1 METNWRW
8 AVAAKAGAVLLW
20 TVGQFACADEGMWLF
35 NDPPR
40 KLLAERYG
48 FEPADAW
55 LEHVQKA
62 SVRFNNGGS
71 GSFVSAEGLILSNH
85 HVGADAVQKLSG
97 AGRDYLKDG
106 FLARSRS
113 EELPCVDLE
122 LNVLMSI
129 EDVTGRVNAA
139 VQAGMSPEDAF
150 QARRAVMAAIEQ
162 ESLDRTGL
170 RSDVVTLF
178 QGGRYHLYRYKR
190 YTDVRLVFSP
200 EQQIAFFGGDPDNFE
215 YPRYCLDMVLFRA
228 YEDGRPARTE
238 HHLKWNVRGAAEGEL
253 VFVSGH
259 PGRTGRSLTMA
270 ELEYDRDSRL
280 PYTLERLYNLDV
292 ILTAY
297 SARGAENER
306 RAKDQLLGVQNGRK
320 ALRGQLAG
328 LLDPG
333 IIRLK
338 AEDEEALRRELS
350 SSERWRPV
358 LDAWNRIE
366 AAQAVIAQH
375 AIEYRFLEAGHA
387 FGGDLFDIA
396 RTLARATDELPK
408 PNGERLSEFR
418 DSALESLKL
427 GLFSEKPIHDDL
439 EQLLLSESLTWFATK
454 LGPTHAIVQAV
465 LEGKSPRERAADL
478 VLNSR
483 VGKVDARR
491 KLFGGGRESIA
502 TANDPMIDL
511 ALRIDDASRAV
522 RKIIEAQDELKQQ
535 AHAKIAEA
543 RFALA
548 GTSRY
553 PDATFTLRLAFG
565 TVAGYLDQSEVLP
578 HQTRIQGL
586 YERAEDQH
594 HRPPFDLPA
603 RWIESRN
610 ELDLSTPINFVST
623 CDIIGGN
630 SGSPVINRNGELVG
644 LIFDGNIHSLVLDH
658 IYTEEQARAISV
670 HPAAMVE
677 ALKRVYTA
685 DDLIAEIL
693 GENRDSDPR

>member
-8 AVAAKAGAVLLW
+8 AAAAKAGAVLLW

-55 LEHVQKA
+55 LERVQKA

-113 EELPCVDLE
+113 DELPCVDLE

-150 QARRAVMAAIEQ
+150 RARRAVMAAIEQ
-162 ESLDRTGL
+162 ESLDQTGL

-200 EQQIAFFGGDPDNFE
+200 EQQTAFFGGDPDNFE

-238 HHLKWNVRGAAEGEL
+238 HFLKWNVRGAAEGEL

-270 ELEYDRDSRL
+270 ELAYDRDSRL
-280 PYTLERLYNLDV
+280 PYTLERLYNLEV

-333 IIRLK
+333 VIRLK

-358 LDAWNRIE
+358 LDAWDRIQ
-366 AAQAVIAQH
+366 AAQTVIAQH
-375 AIEYRFLEAGHA
+375 ALEYRLLEAGHA
-387 FGGDLFDIA
+387 FGGELFDIA
-396 RTLARATDELPK
+396 RTLARADDELPK

-454 LGPTHAIVQAV
+454 LGPTHAIVQSV
-465 LEGKSPRERAADL
+465 LEDKSPRERAAEL
-478 VLNSR
+478 ILRSQ
-483 VGKVDARR
+483 VGKVDVRR
-491 KLFGGGRESIA
+491 KLFDGGRESIA
-502 TANDPMIDL
+502 AAKDPMIEL

-543 RFALA
+543 RFALG

-565 TVAGYLDQSEVLP
+565 TIAGYLDQGEVLP
-578 HQTRIQGL
+578 YQTRIQGL
-586 YERAEDQH
+586 YERAEAQH
-594 HRPPFDLPA
+594 LRSPFDLPA
-603 RWIESRN
+603 RWIDRKSD
-610 ELDLSTPINFVST
+610 LDLSTPINFVST

-677 ALKRVYTA
+677 ALRKVYNA
-685 DDLIAEIL
+685 PDLLAEIL
-693 GENRDSDPR
+693 GANSTAE